1 MVVTLYRIHSNQHST
16 LGMLYIDGVFACW
29 TLEDQQQDKKVM
41 HETRIPAG
49 TYEITLRTVGSF
61 HQRYSK
67 QFPDIHKGSL
77 WIRNVPGFEFI
88 LIHIGNTDND
98 SSGCILV
105 GDTALQN
112 VTNRGYIGDSTKAY
126 KRIYPQIANTL
137 ASGKRVTIT
146 IKDGI

>member
-1 MVVTLYRIHSNQHST
+1 MKVDLHRINSNAHST
-16 LGMLYIDGVFACW
+16 IGTLSINGQFVCF
-29 TLEDQQQDKKVM
+29 TLEDQHQDKKVM
-41 HETRIPAG
+41 HETRIPSG
-49 TYEITLRTVGSF
+49 TYEITLRTVGGF

-105 GDTALQN
+105 GDIVTQN
-112 VTNRGYIGDSTKAY
+112 VTNRGHIGDSTKAY
-126 KRIYPQIANTL
+126 KRLYPQIADVI
-137 ASGKRVTIT
+137 SKG
-146 IKDGI
+146 IKVYIQIFDSL

>member
-1 MVVTLYRIHSNQHST
+1 MKVDLYRLHSNQHST
-16 LGMLYIDGVFACW
+16 LGALYINGVFACW

-49 TYEITLRTVGSF
+49 TYEITLRTVGGF
-61 HQRYSK
+61 HERYSK

-77 WIRNVPGFEFI
+77 WIRNVPGFEYI

-105 GDTALQN
+105 GDIATQN
-112 VTNRGYIGDSTKAY
+112 VTNRGHIGESTKAY
-126 KRIYPQIANTL
+126 KRIYPQIANVL
-137 ASGKRVTIT
+137 AKG
-146 IKDGI
+146 IKVYIQIFDRI

>member
-1 MVVTLYRIHSNQHST
+1 MRIKLKRIHSNKEST
-16 LGMLYIDGVFACW
+16 LGLLYIEGVFACF
-29 TLEDQQQDKKVM
+29 TLEDQAQDRKVM

-77 WIRNVPGFEFI
+77 WIRNIPGFEYV

-98 SSGCILV
+98 TSGCILV
-105 GDTALQN
+105 GDTATQN
-112 VTNRGYIGDSTKAY
+112 VTNRGFIGDSTKAY
-126 KRIYPQIANTL
+126 KRIYPQIAEAL
-137 ASGKRVTIT
+137 AQGRSVSIT
-146 IKDGI
+146 IE

>member
-1 MVVTLYRIHSNQHST
+1 
-16 LGMLYIDGVFACW
+16 MLYIDGVFACW
-29 TLEDQQQDKKVM
+29 TLEDQRQDKKVM

-61 HQRYSK
+61 HFRYSN

-137 ASGKRVTIT
+137 TSGKKVTIT